1 MSQLVVVNQDIG
13 KVGKTSKMP
22 SYAHRGWMDYQT
34 TLGNIMAEFLFVRFN
49 SIVAPNSPLAL
60 TYDATRGIWVVT
72 STYAA
77 ALKQSFGALSV
88 QATGSYAVG
97 DYDYVQVKGPNVV
110 TVGSSAAMTAGLG
123 VQHSAGADILVKEC
137 VAATLADQ
145 ISMFAVLHKAQ
156 AGAGTIG
163 IGEMA
168 MLGRF

>member
-1 MSQLVVVNQDIG
+1 MFTPVLSSKMGL
-13 KVGKTSKMP
+13 VGKTAKVP
-22 SYAHRGWMDYQT
+22 SYGHRMWADYRT
-34 TLGNIMAEFLFVRFN
+34 TLGNIMAEFMFVRFN

-60 TYDATRGIWVVT
+60 TYDATRGIWCVT

-145 ISMFAVLHKAQ
+145 ISLFAILHKAQ
-156 AGAGTIG
+156 GGAGTIG
-163 IGEMA
+163 VGEMA
-168 MLGRF
+168 LIGKF